1 MFYDLGEKEDSDHFA
16 TVNFGRDFRCL
27 TALGLTVALPFGFT
41 YSAFL
46 IGIRGIW
53 IRNEPLILG
62 FYCSSFL
69 TNIIVTG
76 TMAYRLNHLA
86 RFVVGRLA
94 SGYKVVFALIIE
106 SGIAYSFIILL
117 VLCSFIPLMIKD
129 TLSWEDIHNG
139 FVYVLVLASGITP
152 TLLLVRVAMGTSI
165 SDIRNSVLPTQDREA
180 GQDLEIPGL
189 QSAGLCGARIS
200 SWLSSEVI
208 LNIDVFASELSTM
221 SEFHDTARSIDFWRK
236 KEDPT
241 QEPTPLHSIPLH
253 PSRSLLTTFL
263 TAPRSPFA
271 HSISCVFSRV
281 QAGSSRREE
290 DSYRKIA

>member
-76 TMAYRLNHLA
+76 TM
-86 RFVVGRLA
+86 
-94 SGYKVVFALIIE
+94 
-106 SGIAYSFIILL
+106 
-117 VLCSFIPLMIKD
+117 D

-165 SDIRNSVLPTQDREA
+165 GDIRNSVLPTQDREA

-271 HSISCVFSRV
+271 HSISCVFLPRASR
-281 QAGSSRREE
+281 E
-290 DSYRKIA
+290 